1 MFSFTPTTI
10 SNPHTRQFYAIEEQ
24 VQKFEMTGYK
34 ADGATEP
41 EIALEKYMI
50 FKRGAWCMK
59 EDYYSTDEGC
69 DMFFGML
76 MQLGGDHLMPKRSY
90 DLRDESEAAKKKA
103 EDGGNENLGPT
114 FRSDRRLV
122 RLVIFRYFANI
133 AWRKFQR
140 FQALK
145 KQQKVKRAFLSQKT
159 WNRRKCANKKRS
171 PPKSLQIPQMFPNKC
186 NCSASIFEATCEW
199 YIYIKYCTMSYFSY
213 FCILSSLANGFFP
226 FTTCTSLFCSLF
238 LPCLFF
244 LLFRAPS
251 YCWLLPNHI
260 FFSQRLKSAQR
271 RTHLTSRHHQAARDY
286 FSRRWSEAR
295 QRRLRRNYIVR
306 RMLARKR

>member
-1 MFSFTPTTI
+1 MFSFTPTDFKPAYQTI
-10 SNPHTRQFYAIEEQ
+10 LYAIEEQ

-145 KQQKVKRAFLSQKT
+145 KQQKIKRAFLSQKT
-159 WNRRKCANKKRS
+159 WNVE
-171 PPKSLQIPQMFPNKC
+171 
-186 NCSASIFEATCEW
+186 SA
-199 YIYIKYCTMSYFSY
+199 
-213 FCILSSLANGFFP
+213 
-226 FTTCTSLFCSLF
+226 
-238 LPCLFF
+238 
-244 LLFRAPS
+244 
-251 YCWLLPNHI
+251 
-260 FFSQRLKSAQR
+260 
-271 RTHLTSRHHQAARDY
+271 RTNA
-286 FSRRWSEAR
+286 AR
-295 QRRLRRNYIVR
+295 QRACKSPRCSRTNVIVPRQYLKRRVNGIFTLNIVR
-306 RMLARKR
+306 CLTFLIFVSCHLSLMDSFRLLLAPRFFVRFFFLVFFFFFFGRPRIVGCCLIISSSRSV